1 MKLIWYGHACFK
13 LETDCGS
20 VAFDPY
26 APGSVRGL
34 KLPEITADA
43 VVCSHRH
50 SDHYC
55 PEAVTLTG
63 LKPGFAMRSIYTFHD
78 ESMGAKRGNN
88 LMTVVTAEDLTVAH
102 CGDLGHE
109 LNAETLRSLGKID
122 ILLIPVGGVYTL
134 DAKAAKRVCEQIK
147 PTVII
152 PMHYRC
158 GSVGIQSLAPVD
170 EFLSLFDEA
179 EINRLSSN
187 TLTAE
192 KPLAPSVTVFELL
205 E

>member
-1 MKLIWYGHACFK
+1 MKLTWYGHACFK
-13 LETDCGS
+13 LEAECGS
-20 VAFDPY
+20 IVFDPY
-26 APGSVRGL
+26 VPGYVPGL
-34 KLPEITADA
+34 KLPEVTADA

-102 CGDLGHE
+102 CGDLGHK
-109 LNAETLRSLGKID
+109 LSGETLHKLGKID
-122 ILLIPVGGVYTL
+122 ILMIPVGGVYTL
-134 DAKAAKRVCEQIK
+134 DAKAAKAVCEQIK
-147 PTVII
+147 PTVIV

-158 GSVGIQSLAPVD
+158 GSAGLQNIASVD
-170 EFLSLFDEA
+170 GFLSLFDEST
-179 EINRLSSN
+179 ITRLTSD
-187 TLTAE
+187 TLTIE
-192 KPLAPSVTVFELL
+192 NPLTP
-205 E
+205 

>member
-1 MKLIWYGHACFK
+1 MKLTWYGHACFK

-20 VAFDPY
+20 VVFDPY
-26 APGSVRGL
+26 APGSVKGL

-134 DAKAAKRVCEQIK
+134 AGLRADKAHSRHPHALPLRQRRHTISRPRRRVFI
-147 PTVII
+147 
-152 PMHYRC
+152 
-158 GSVGIQSLAPVD
+158 SV
-170 EFLSLFDEA
+170 
-179 EINRLSSN
+179 
-187 TLTAE
+187 
-192 KPLAPSVTVFELL
+192 
-205 E
+205 

>member
-1 MKLIWYGHACFK
+1 MKLTWYGHACFK
-13 LETDCGS
+13 LETDCDS
-20 VAFDPY
+20 VVFDPY
-26 APGSVRGL
+26 APGSVPGL
-34 KLPEITADA
+34 ALPEITADA

-63 LKPGFAMRSIYTFHD
+63 KKPSFAMRSIHTFHD
-78 ESMGAKRGNN
+78 ECRGAKRGDN
-88 LMTVVTAEDLTVAH
+88 LMTVVTAEGLTVVH

-109 LNAETLRSLGKID
+109 LSNEALHELGKID

-134 DAKAAKRVCEQIK
+134 DANAAKAVCEQIK
-147 PTVII
+147 PTVIV

-158 GSVGIQSLAPVD
+158 GSAGLQNIAPVD

-179 EINRLSSN
+179 AITRLPSN
-187 TLTAE
+187 TLTTE
-192 KPLAPSVTVFELL
+192 TPLTKSVTVLELG
-205 E
+205 